1 MCDISFTNGKGLLGQ
16 VINKIHEDKIINTPL
31 ELETYLIKRDND
43 IVQIP
48 IDTPLDAENIH
59 QNVIDVKI
67 LSDIQRWLYIYHSG
81 NYQNLEN
88 NQNSVSMDLLIKRSS
103 VLEDALK
110 ILINEFS
117 KLNSEFLELIHI
129 TDKDKLTNLQLN
141 EIYDVPISTLLE
153 KWNLLLKYQS
163 IFKNLIHI
171 LDENMKKTV
180 QIDGI

>member
-48 IDTPLDAENIH
+48 LDTPSDT
-59 QNVIDVKI
+59 QNVKDVKI
-67 LSDIQRWLYIYHSG
+67 LSDIQRWLYIFHSG
-81 NYQNLEN
+81 NYQNSEN
-88 NQNSVSMDLLIKRSS
+88 NQNSVNMDLLIKRSS
-103 VLEDALK
+103 VLEDAIK

-117 KLNSEFLELIHI
+117 KLNNEFLELIHI
-129 TDKDKLTNLQLN
+129 TDKDKLTNLQLT